1 MGAIGKFFDK
11 HPLLACGALLVG
23 LAALSASSD
32 GEGEYCELTNG
43 QKLDLSEALDSAR
56 WNFDPSITNASA
68 DGNSITFMLD
78 DDSSETIPF
87 YYDSGD
93 WSSGSAESEA
103 VDEAVGYIL
112 GCLR

>member
-43 QKLDLSEALDSAR
+43 QKLDLSEALIPRGGTSTLDHLCKRR
-56 WNFDPSITNASA
+56 WQ
-68 DGNSITFMLD
+68 
-78 DDSSETIPF
+78 
-87 YYDSGD
+87 
-93 WSSGSAESEA
+93 
-103 VDEAVGYIL
+103 
-112 GCLR
+112 